1 MSSGADILD
10 RNRVL
15 LTHFDSYSAALLF
28 ARWGKTVLAPA
39 ALPDGATPME
49 PPAVVA
55 PTHEPEAVR
64 AAIAQKLNLSAA
76 ELNIDAQF
84 NQWFQAEGGPVRVH
98 LLRFNTF
105 EAPKKAIAETEGV
118 FKPISEMRGGAKEE
132 LSLAR
137 EVFNLTLGAPG
148 GRAC

>member
-39 ALPDGATPME
+39 ALPEGAVPME
-49 PPAVVA
+49 PPAAVDA
-55 PTHEPEAVR
+55 QYDPEAVR
-64 AAIAQKLNLSAA
+64 AAIAQKLNMNPA
-76 ELNIDAQF
+76 EMNIDAQF

-105 EAPKKAIAETEGV
+105 EAPKKAIADTEGV

-132 LSLAR
+132 LGLAR

-148 GRAC
+148 GRA